1 MIERIFDQVELIM
14 LGSWYIFLRMRSVN
28 FRGCGMD
35 HTEWLTGETLML
47 LQSMCMGFKTDI
59 FKCVTQVTDCPLEL
73 LLYILDSSGT
83 GTNVQVPTKH
93 PNGLTSY

>member
-1 MIERIFDQVELIM
+1 
-14 LGSWYIFLRMRSVN
+14 
-28 FRGCGMD
+28 
-35 HTEWLTGETLML
+35 ML

-59 FKCVTQVTDCPLEL
+59 FKCVTQVTHCPLEL